1 MTINRL
7 DGQRVLVVLEDK
19 EMTDYAL
26 DFGKMDMENAHARKI
41 LLRLTRLA
49 CRKSGIET
57 RGRRVSVEALSMGE
71 SCYLLVTVRRHPQR
85 YRLKRSEV
93 VCCRLA
99 NCTDFLN
106 AVEMLY
112 RLRWY
117 GTGNAAYE
125 WNGSYYLLFDFPLP
139 LSARRVLQEYAV
151 QRGGA
156 LLAARVRE
164 QGRPLCERNAV
175 SVIGEKLV

>member
-1 MTINRL
+1 MTVNRL
-7 DGQRVLVVLEDK
+7 SGNRVLIILEQD
-19 EMTDYAL
+19 EMRDLAL
-26 DFGKMDMENAHARKI
+26 DLDNVGSGSRS
-41 LLRLTRLA
+41 LTALSTLSRTA
-49 CRKSGIET
+49 CRREGIDEE
-57 RGRRVSVEALSMGE
+57 GRRLKVEAMSLGE

-85 YRLKRSEV
+85 YRLKRGEV

-125 WNGSYYLLFDFPLP
+125 WNGSYYLLFDFHLP
-139 LSARRVLQEYAV
+139 L
-151 QRGGA
+151 
-156 LLAARVRE
+156 
-164 QGRPLCERNAV
+164 
-175 SVIGEKLV
+175 